1 MDDIPISNPYDE
13 EDRSSRRT
21 ILWLSLGVAAMCCGV
36 FAAAGL
42 FWLKPDPQA
51 LIAQYFPSATATAS
65 STPTRTPTPLPTATA
80 TSTPTPNL
88 TATAEVVQ
96 ATESALAFEATATG
110 IVEEWRIVLA
120 DTFDSNK
127 NKWTNKSTDDEFAAV
142 DYQVTDGRYV
152 WTATAKQS
160 YIGWV
165 RANTKALSDFYL
177 SVEVRQVSGPD
188 TADYGVLFREDE
200 AGNFYYF
207 GMNNEGRFILYEYK
221 DEWSTLLDITVTDLV
236 QPGEVNRITVI
247 AEGAQFTFFVND
259 QYLATFTDEHIAKGG
274 VALAVEMAQEGDQAV
289 FEFDNFELRTP

>member
-110 IVEEWRIVLA
+110 IVEEWRVVLA

-165 RANTKALSDFYL
+165 RANTKALSDFSL

-200 AGNFYYF
+200 QGNFYYF

>member
-110 IVEEWRIVLA
+110 IVEEWRVVLA

-200 AGNFYYF
+200 QGNFYYF
-207 GMNNEGRFILYEYK
+207 GMNNQGRFILYEYK
-221 DEWSTLLDITVTDLV
+221 GEWSTLLDITVTDLV

>member
-1 MDDIPISNPYDE
+1 MDEIPVSNPFDE
-13 EDRSSRRT
+13 EEKSSRRT

-36 FAAAGL
+36 VFAAGL

-88 TATAEVVQ
+88 TATAEVLQV
-96 ATESALAFEATATG
+96 TESALAFEATATG
-110 IVEEWRIVLA
+110 IVEEWRVVLA
-120 DTFDSNK
+120 DAFDSNK

-274 VALAVEMAQEGDQAV
+274 VALAVEMAKEGDQAV